1 MKHSKK
7 NFSKPVLFLAASL
20 IACQPVS
27 ALGVTFSDLDKVPWP
42 GAETSIQKAAAC
54 EGRTSILGCSAFETL
69 WSALGM
75 VSTWT
80 LHQ

>member
-42 GAETSIQKAAAC
+42 GAETSIQKAADLGRNAERQNHFPSAGQGFPLRNGTAC
-54 EGRTSILGCSAFETL
+54 
-69 WSALGM
+69 
-75 VSTWT
+75 V
-80 LHQ
+80 